1 MKKVKLFLHIKKL
14 PIVIC
19 FLLSVFS
26 LKAQEN
32 AQYKKWEHNLYVGAG
47 RPFFSDIS
55 MPEKPLTLKIGYGL
69 NYYIKENI
77 SLMLGVSNYLSTE
90 NFGDTKIGGD
100 DDWFEFVDIPL
111 TAHYHIKE
119 EKGTLSFG
127 FGPVLSICSNKDS
140 YYVDAEPSDYLNGQI
155 KIKTF
160 NLLLQP
166 SIRYKYKHLIVGAE
180 GNIGTIDM
188 IKHYDGRIKGSKYIH
203 SLVFTVGLSL

>member
-1 MKKVKLFLHIKKL
+1 MKKLS
-14 PIVIC
+14 IVIC
-19 FLLSVFS
+19 FLLSIIS

-55 MPEKPLTLKIGYGL
+55 MPDKPLTLKIGYGL
-69 NYYIKENI
+69 NYFIKENI
-77 SLMLGVSNYLSTE
+77 SLMSGVSYYLSTE
-90 NFGDTKIGGD
+90 NFGDSKPGAD
-100 DDWFEFVDIPL
+100 DDYFEFVDIPL
-111 TAHYHIKE
+111 TAHFHIKDE
-119 EKGTLSFG
+119 RGSLSFG
-127 FGPVLSICSNKDS
+127 FGPVLSINTNKDT
-140 YYVDAEPSDYLNGQI
+140 YYVDADPTDRLNGKT

-166 SIRYKYKHLIVGAE
+166 SIRYKYKHLIIGAE